1 MKARCAELEAQ
12 VKEMKEEKGKLT
24 ATSTIVMT
32 DGKAG
37 DKKSGEPL
45 QKQIVSGSII
55 KSASSS
61 DLLETQS
68 SAGRQPP
75 TLPTQPLSQHSE
87 RMSITDMVSE
97 CMRNPSS
104 MANIRNHLKA
114 DNLTPKIQKKFRYKP
129 TPPSLPAV
137 GNETSPLARDSA
149 RVGDFGS
156 PKSSSRTCRAM
167 PNDK

>member
-1 MKARCAELEAQ
+1 
-12 VKEMKEEKGKLT
+12 MKEEKGTLT
-24 ATSTIVMT
+24 ATNTTVTT

-45 QKQIVSGSII
+45 QKQIVSGSIT

-61 DLLETQS
+61 DLLATHNQLS
-68 SAGRQPP
+68 SASRQPP

-129 TPPSLPAV
+129 PPSLPAV
-137 GNETSPLARDSA
+137 GNETSPLARDAA

-156 PKSSSRTCRAM
+156 PKTSSQSCRVM

>member
-1 MKARCAELEAQ
+1 MKSRCAELEAQ
-12 VKEMKEEKGKLT
+12 VKEMKEEKGTLPSTNT
-24 ATSTIVMT
+24 AVMT
-32 DGKAG
+32 DGIAG
-37 DKKSGEPL
+37 DKESGEPL
-45 QKQIVSGSII
+45 QKQVVSGSIV

-61 DLLETQS
+61 NLLETQNQLS
-68 SAGRQPP
+68 SAG

-129 TPPSLPAV
+129 TPPTLPAV
-137 GNETSPLARDSA
+137 GNETSPLARDAA

-156 PKSSSRTCRAM
+156 PKSSSCSFRAM

>member
-1 MKARCAELEAQ
+1 
-12 VKEMKEEKGKLT
+12 MKEEIGT
-24 ATSTIVMT
+24 PPVTNPTIT
-32 DGKAG
+32 IDGKAG
-37 DKKSGEPL
+37 DE
-45 QKQIVSGSII
+45 KQNLSGSIF

-61 DLLETQS
+61 DLLATHNQLS
-68 SAGRQPP
+68 SVGRQP
-75 TLPTQPLSQHSE
+75 TLPTQPMSQHSE

-97 CMRNPSS
+97 CMHNPSS
-104 MANIRNHLKA
+104 MANIRIHLKA

-137 GNETSPLARDSA
+137 GKETSPLAHDAA

-156 PKSSSRTCRAM
+156 SKLSSHSCRAM